1 MANLSSADRRRR
13 HPGTASLI
21 GGCGQERE
29 LLQAGGDESCQG
41 VGPLLGWRIGTPHK
55 SLPDAFAAHS
65 ALRDAADEWGLVG
78 EGGARGQRRVDFWV
92 VSGDR
97 QQRFSP
103 RAAVF
108 VSLPPLSSRVSWAE
122 GGREG
127 GRGPGWEDRVE
138 YIVNID
144 DAREEQI
151 AAARALLIADGAL

>member
-1 MANLSSADRRRR
+1 M
-13 HPGTASLI
+13 I

-29 LLQAGGDESCQG
+29 LLQAGGDEGGQG
-41 VGPLLGWRIGTPHK
+41 VGPLLGRRIGTPHK
-55 SLPDAFAAHS
+55 SLPDAYAAHS

-78 EGGARGQRRVDFWV
+78 EGGARGPCRVDFWV

-122 GGREG
+122 GGR
-127 GRGPGWEDRVE
+127 GPGWEDRVE